1 MNKNLILE
9 MVENSFVFL
18 YKDNNKHNYRL
29 CCIANRT
36 FLDEPDVNKVV
47 SFASISKH
55 DPNHPK
61 KPCYGSWEIDLAGA
75 DRGTG
80 MELLIELMSMPDVEY
95 VMCDRESLSDDAQ
108 IAWQRIAN
116 GMKSNTVKL
125 DNYMNPQT
133 PEEEDDCMTYELKFG
148 LDNPFDYVIKVPPIT
163 GQLQHVNINEYF
175 ADDPKKR
182 GLADGQMR
190 KKFNQAF
197 AAMVKRG

>member
-1 MNKNLILE
+1 
-9 MVENSFVFL
+9 
-18 YKDNNKHNYRL
+18 
-29 CCIANRT
+29 
-36 FLDEPDVNKVV
+36 
-47 SFASISKH
+47 
-55 DPNHPK
+55 
-61 KPCYGSWEIDLAGA
+61 
-75 DRGTG
+75 
-80 MELLIELMSMPDVEY
+80 
-95 VMCDRESLSDDAQ
+95 
-108 IAWQRIAN
+108 
-116 GMKSNTVKL
+116 
-125 DNYMNPQT
+125 MNPQT